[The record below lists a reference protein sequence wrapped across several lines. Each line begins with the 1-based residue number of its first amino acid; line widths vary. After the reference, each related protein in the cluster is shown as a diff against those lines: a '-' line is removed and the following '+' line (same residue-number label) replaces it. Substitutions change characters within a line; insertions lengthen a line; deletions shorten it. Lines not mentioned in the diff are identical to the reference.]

1 MYLENSVKA
10 ALGLIG
16 HTNPP
21 LELVQQ
27 RVQATGFKGYVAAG
41 YVPPKPSRTKKPKAG
56 VTNEQAGSVRQHPK
70 AQSSRKETTQART
83 EGQTD

>member
-21 LELVQQ
+21 LSLVQE
-27 RVQATGFKGYVAAG
+27 RVAATGYAGYVAADF
-41 YVPPKPSRTKKPKAG
+41 VPAVKPKKPRARK
-56 VTNEQAGSVRQHPK
+56 PK
-70 AQSSRKETTQART
+70 T
-83 EGQTD
+83 E

>member
-10 ALGLIG
+10 SLGLIG

-27 RVQATGFKGYVAAG
+27 RVKATGYKGYVAADF
-41 YVPPKPSRTKKPKAG
+41 VPLPAPVKRTRAKKSKPA
-56 VTNEQAGSVRQHPK
+56 A
-70 AQSSRKETTQART
+70 
-83 EGQTD
+83 DD